1 MVVWEFKSSGK
12 KILTGCT
19 KLPSSNSPF
28 CAEHKTTETPVIP
41 AERLTA
47 NTRDILWK
55 WQKENQKSNLNLP
68 RDNCFTVER
77 VNKTRKTKN
86 QTQMLIKFSGYPA
99 DLECWEPVT
108 NLPSFVVKHYS
119 DKSKLGKFL
128 PNPVVSRVQTVSK
141 SEVIKHLTWTDNT
154 ELSEEIENVELLK
167 QQNDV
172 LELAE
177 LRSTC
182 NTRKNKVQN

>member
-1 MVVWEFKSSGK
+1 M
-12 KILTGCT
+12 
-19 KLPSSNSPF
+19 
-28 CAEHKTTETPVIP
+28 IP

-77 VNKTRKTKN
+77 VNKTRKNKN
-86 QTQMLIKFSGYPA
+86 QTQMLMKFSGYPA

-119 DKSKLGKFL
+119 DKSKLGKSF
-128 PNPVVSRVQTVSK
+128 TK
-141 SEVIKHLTWTDNT
+141 SNCVPG
-154 ELSEEIENVELLK
+154 ENDEPRWVRG
-167 QQNDV
+167 
-172 LELAE
+172 AE
-177 LRSTC
+177 L
-182 NTRKNKVQN
+182 NTVPRPSGQ